1 MKNRF
6 IKISHF
12 LVLESSLILTSVHAQ
27 DVTITV
33 DAAVN
38 KKIVSPYIYG
48 KNESFDK
55 PDKFYKDA
63 GLRFARMNAGN
74 NATKYNWRKKI
85 TSHPDWYNNV
95 YSNDWDATSKR
106 ISINQPDIQVMW
118 AFQLIGKVASS
129 KDYNFDD
136 WGYNKSQW
144 WDGVSQNLAG
154 GGIPNIANPKGKA
167 LVEGDTSKYLMN
179 WPADSTVEILNHWFG
194 ANGIGLNKS
203 QFLYWNMD
211 NEPDIWNGT
220 HDDVMSILIPASEFM
235 DRFIKVA
242 KKARALFPEIKI
254 CGPVTTSEWQWYK
267 WGNEGITIGGKYY
280 CWLEYYI
287 KRLADEQKASGI
299 RLLDVVDLHNYPYA
313 PSDFDALQLHRM
325 YYDKNYI
332 YPGANGVKTINGG
345 WDNSQTKEYIF
356 QRINDWLTQ
365 YFGENHGITLGISEW
380 GPSGNNPNVCSVVYG
395 SALGTFANN
404 GVELFSPWNWE
415 TGMWE
420 TLHLYSRYAKKYSVS
435 STSSAENT
443 VSAYT
448 TVNGSADSMTVIIV
462 NRDMNVQR
470 NVTVNINGFSTGNGI
485 YSILELSSLPATETF
500 KSHTDNALKKN
511 TVTVNLNSFFMTVPA
526 LSTTAVLLAK
536 ATTGI
541 YEFKD
546 DKSEINIFPNPAKDL
561 INVSLS
567 RTIAGPTEIS
577 VYDIMGRKILNSF
590 VDYNGYTPFS
600 FDISTLEKGVYLFS
614 VKNKQV
620 TSTKKFSVIK

>member
-1 MKNRF
+1 M
-6 IKISHF
+6 
-12 LVLESSLILTSVHAQ
+12 LVLASSLLLTSVHAQ
-27 DVTITV
+27 YVTITI

-38 KKIVSPYIYG
+38 KKAVSPYIFG

-55 PDKFYKDA
+55 PAEFYKDA

-74 NATKYNWRKKI
+74 NATKYNWRRKI

-95 YSNDWDATSKR
+95 YSNDWDATSKKVEA
-106 ISINQPDIQVMW
+106 NQPFMQVMW

-136 WGYNKSQW
+136 WSFNNSQW
-144 WDGVSQNLAG
+144 WEGVNQNLAG
-154 GGIPNIANPKGKA
+154 GGTPNIANPKGKA
-167 LVEGDTSKYLMN
+167 LVEGDPSKYLMN

-194 ANGIGLNKS
+194 TNGIGLNRN

-220 HDDVMSILIPASEFM
+220 HDDVMYTLIPASEFI
-235 DRFIKVA
+235 DRFIEVA

-267 WGNEGITIGGKYY
+267 WGNEGLTIDGKYY
-280 CWLEYYI
+280 CWLEYFI

-313 PSDFDALQLHRM
+313 ASDLDALQLHRV
-325 YYDKNYI
+325 YYDNNYV
-332 YPGANGVKTINGG
+332 YPGANGVKTIDGG

-356 QRINDWLTQ
+356 QRINDWLTK
-365 YFGENHGITLGISEW
+365 YFGENHGITPGISEW
-380 GPSGNNPNVCSVVYG
+380 GPSSKNPNVCSVVYG
-395 SALGTFANN
+395 STLGTFANN
-404 GVELFSPWNWE
+404 GVEFFSPWNWE

-420 TLHLYSRYAKKYSVS
+420 TLHLYSRYAKTYSVS
-435 STSSAENT
+435 STSSLENT

-448 TVNGSADSMTVIIV
+448 TVNESADSMTVIIV
-462 NRDMNVQR
+462 NRDMNTPR
-470 NVTVNINGFSTGNGI
+470 NAAINIKGFSTGTGT
-485 YSILELSSLPATETF
+485 YPTLELSALPATETF

-511 TVTVNLNSFFMTVPA
+511 IVTVISNSFIITVPA

-536 ATTGI
+536 ATAGI
-541 YEFKD
+541 SEFENGN
-546 DKSEINIFPNPAKDL
+546 SEIKIFPDPAKDN

-567 RTIAGPTEIS
+567 PAYAGQTEIT
-577 VYDIMGRKILNSF
+577 VYDMMGRKILNSF
-590 VDYNGYTPFS
+590 VDYSGYSPLY
-600 FDISTLEKGVYLFS
+600 FDISTLENGVYFLS
-614 VKNKQV
+614 IKNKYE
-620 TSTKKFSVIK
+620 TFTKRFSVIR